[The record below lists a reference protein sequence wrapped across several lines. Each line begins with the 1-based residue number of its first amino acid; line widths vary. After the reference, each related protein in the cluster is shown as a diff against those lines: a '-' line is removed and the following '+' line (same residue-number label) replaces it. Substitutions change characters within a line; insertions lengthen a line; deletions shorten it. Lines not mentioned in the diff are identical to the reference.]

1 MGETLT
7 RTFTMDT
14 SASRLQSKLDF
25 DVDGIETGNPTD
37 VTHVDLPVQV
47 KNQGTTAQSA
57 RPLCGGPFRRFPL
70 EGDAK

>member
-7 RTFTMDT
+7 HTFTMDT

-25 DVDGIETGNPTD
+25 DVDGIETGNPHRYN
-37 VTHVDLPVQV
+37 HVDLPVQV
-47 KNQGTTAQSA
+47 KSHGTTAQSA
-57 RPLCGGPFRRFPL
+57 RPLCGGAFQCFSL